1 MNIYT
6 TDDLKELLKISTK
19 QAKALMRTEGFPSF
33 KIGREYRVS
42 EQQLNE
48 WISSSPAVKLDYSK
62 C

>member
-1 MNIYT
+1 MTIYNT
-6 TDDLKELLKISTK
+6 NDLKELLKISTK

>member
-1 MNIYT
+1 MTIYNT
-6 TDDLKELLKISTK
+6 EDIKELLKISTK

-48 WISSSPAVKLDYSK
+48 WISSNPAVKLDYSK

>member
-1 MNIYT
+1 MTIYN

-42 EQQLNE
+42 EQRLNE